1 MLDSPNAA
9 DRAEILRIHLRQE
22 AKLHPLQR
30 NGFAAE
36 AGSTL
41 ADFEVALADF
51 SAQRG
56 TLA

>member
-1 MLDSPNAA
+1 
-9 DRAEILRIHLRQE
+9 LRIHLRQE

-36 AGSTL
+36 AGLTL
-41 ADFEVALADF
+41 ADFEFALADF